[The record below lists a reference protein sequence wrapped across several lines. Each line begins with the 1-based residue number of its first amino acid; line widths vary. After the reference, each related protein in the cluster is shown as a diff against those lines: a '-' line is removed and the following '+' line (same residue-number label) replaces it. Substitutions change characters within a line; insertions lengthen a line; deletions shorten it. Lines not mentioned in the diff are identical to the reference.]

1 LFKSELETPIEKKP
15 TNTQD
20 YFWSNAM
27 VVAQQIESAIEK
39 GDLKTA
45 DALMQ
50 SPFIVNES

>member
-1 LFKSELETPIEKKP
+1 MFKSELETPIEKKP

>member
-1 LFKSELETPIEKKP
+1 MFKAKLETPIEVKP
-15 TNTQD
+15 TDTQD

-27 VVAQQIESAIEK
+27 VVAQQIESAMEK

-50 SPFIVNES
+50 SPFIVNKS